1 MSGWPVPPMWGITD
15 LLDALWKI
23 ATARPSD
30 VRDAAGR
37 ILPLDQ
43 WPARAAFAAVEV
55 EMDPNA
61 MVVRFESPIRALGLL
76 GAAVGLWP
84 VDVGR
89 RGALTDLRDA
99 MVQRPEPEPSPLDT
113 ASRDAWRP
121 RVLAELERRLAA
133 GPEPVVAR
141 GRVAPGGS

>member
-1 MSGWPVPPMWGITD
+1 MCGIPD

-30 VRDAAGR
+30 VPDAAGR
-37 ILPLDQ
+37 ILPLDR
-43 WPARAAFAAVEV
+43 WPARATFAAVEV
-55 EMDPNA
+55 STDPDA
-61 MVVRFESPIRALGLL
+61 IVVRFESPIRALGLL

-99 MVQRPEPEPSPLDT
+99 MVKRPETAPSTLDA
-113 ASRDAWRP
+113 ASRAAWRS
-121 RVLAELERRLAA
+121 RVVAELERRLAA

-141 GRVAPGGS
+141 GRVVSAVTQ